1 MSDAASNRTAR
12 SRTEQNRAPQDNSTA
27 QDRAAQKNQTAPSG
41 AQQEPHSGARR
52 DSALTQILG
61 LAVMIAVPVLIGFG
75 ASRLIADDTDG
86 WYDNAQT
93 PPWNP
98 PDWLFS
104 PVWSALY
111 VVMGVAA
118 WLIWR
123 ERHRLRVWPALGVY
137 AIQLLLNAAWSPLFF
152 SGYPIWGSAALWAA
166 FAVILALIIVIVLTI
181 RVFWPINRLAAV
193 LLIPY
198 LAWVLYASTLNFYIA
213 LTN

>member
-1 MSDAASNRTAR
+1 MSDAARN
-12 SRTEQNRAPQDNSTA
+12 P
-27 QDRAAQKNQTAPSG
+27 AAQNKQTAPSG
-41 AQQEPHSGARR
+41 ARQESHSGAQR

-86 WYDNAQT
+86 WYEQAQKA
-93 PPWNP
+93 PWNP

-137 AIQLLLNAAWSPLFF
+137 AAQLVLNALWSPLFF
-152 SGYPIWGSAALWAA
+152 SGYPMWGDAALWAA
-166 FAVILALIIVIVLTI
+166 FAVILALIIMVVLTI

-213 LTN
+213 LMN

>member
-1 MSDAASNRTAR
+1 MSDAARNPAAQNRTAR
-12 SRTEQNRAPQDNSTA
+12 NRTEQNRAAQSRTA
-27 QDRAAQKNQTAPSG
+27 RNQTAPSG
-41 AQQEPHSGARR
+41 ARQESHSGARR
-52 DSALTQILG
+52 DSAVTQILG
-61 LAVMIAVPVLIGFG
+61 LAVMIAIPVLIGFG

-123 ERHRLRVWPALGVY
+123 QRHHVRVWPALVVY
-137 AIQLLLNAAWSPLFF
+137 AVQLVLNGAWSPLFF
-152 SGYPIWGSAALWAA
+152 SGYPLWGTAALWAA
-166 FAVILALIIVIVLTI
+166 FALILVLIIMIGLTI
-181 RVFWPINRLAAV
+181 RAFWPISRAAGV